1 MNNKLKIGL
10 LMDSTKIPYW
20 IYSMIEKINQSNYA
34 QINLLIINGKKQTE
48 NNNITKIK
56 NNKNYFLYK
65 IYTKFENKIY
75 KQESNT
81 FETYDLES
89 ILSDTNKITIIPKQT
104 KYSDLIKEED
114 IKKIKEFDLDVIVR
128 LGFRILRGGIL
139 KAAKCGVWSFHHGD
153 NDINRGGPAGF
164 WEVFEKHPV
173 TGSILQII
181 TEELDEGKI
190 LTKSYSTTDP
200 TLVKRN
206 CNNYYMK
213 TLSFLPRKLKELQEL
228 GQERFLE
235 NVEKENK
242 NLRFYSN
249 RLYTKPTNIEFL
261 RLWYSNFGK
270 FIKRN
275 VQNTYNFEQWGL
287 LFDIKND
294 VSKSM
299 WRYKK
304 ILPPKDRFWADPHI
318 ITKDDNYFVFIEEYI
333 YKKSK
338 GHISLIKIDKKG
350 NYKYLGK
357 ILEKKYHLSYPFVFE
372 FENNYYMIP
381 ETEANKSIELY
392 KCTDFPM
399 KWEYYG
405 KIMDDVSAVDTTI
418 FNYNN
423 KWWMFTG
430 IKENNGASNSDELF
444 LFYSDNPLS
453 DRWIPHGKNP
463 IVSDVRQARPA
474 GKIFSINSKIY
485 RPSQNGSNYYG
496 YGISINQIEKINEK
510 EYEEKSITTILPNWD
525 KNITGVHTFQ
535 YDEGLSIIDAKIKR
549 RR

>member
-10 LMDSTKIPYW
+10 LIDSAKIPYW
-20 IYSMIEKINQSNYA
+20 AYSMIEKINKSNYA
-34 QINLLIINGKKQTE
+34 QIDLLIINDVKQIK

-81 FETYDLES
+81 FEICDLES
-89 ILSDTNKITIIPKQT
+89 ILSDTNKITVIPKQT

-114 IKKIKEFDLDVIVR
+114 VKKIKEFNLDVIVR
-128 LGFRILRGGIL
+128 LGFRILRGDIL

-153 NDINRGGPAGF
+153 NDVNRGGPAGF

-181 TEELDEGKI
+181 TEELDEGKT

-200 TLVKRN
+200 TSVKRN
-206 CNNYYMK
+206 CDNYYMK
-213 TLSFLPRKLKELQEL
+213 TLSFLPRKLKELHEL
-228 GQERFLE
+228 GQEKFLE
-235 NVEKENK
+235 NVEKENE
-242 NLRFYSN
+242 NLMFYSN

-275 VQNTYNFEQWGL
+275 VQNTYSFEQWGL

-392 KCTDFPM
+392 KCIDFPM

-405 KIMDDVSAVDTTI
+405 KIMEDVSTVDTTI
-418 FNYNN
+418 FNHNN

-453 DRWIPHGKNP
+453 DKWIHHGKNP

-474 GKIFSINSKIY
+474 GKIFSINNKIY

-496 YGISINQIEKINEK
+496 YGISLNQIEKINEK
-510 EYEEKSITTILPNWD
+510 EYEEKIITSILPNWD

-535 YDEGLSIIDAKIKR
+535 YDKGLSIIDAKIKR